1 MNFARNKFMK
11 EKILYIYGYG
21 SNPKDSSTMKVVKEV
36 VEELGFELVS
46 TDYSQEYPE
55 SWGLPKL
62 DKFITDNNI
71 KYVIGHSLGG
81 FMTLCLMSN
90 VKKIVINPCMKPS
103 IELPKLEK
111 ISTDTIHQYEVLE
124 GWLRSGDE
132 TPWVN
137 QLEDVMGL
145 FGDRDELFS
154 FYESFKKRYPRSYY
168 IKSFHRPTKESFNE
182 DIKTKIKNFFV

>member
-1 MNFARNKFMK
+1 MK

-21 SNPKDSSTMKVVKEV
+21 SNSHDSFTMKELKKVTD
-36 VEELGFELVS
+36 ELGYELVS

-81 FMTLCLMSN
+81 FIALCLMSD

-103 IELPKLEK
+103 VELQKLGDIDK
-111 ISTDTIHQYEVLE
+111 DTLSNYETLE
-124 GWLRSGDE
+124 RWIRNGDD
-132 TPWVN
+132 TPWVS
-137 QLEDVMGL
+137 QLEDVIGL
-145 FGDRDELFS
+145 FGDHDELID
-154 FYESFKKRYPRSYY
+154 YYDYFKAQYPLAYRINSD
-168 IKSFHRPTKESFNE
+168 HRPKYEDYTE
-182 DIKTKIKNFFV
+182 DIKKKIKEFFN